1 MYDAEL
7 DAGVI
12 TFQTYV
18 DKSRAIIE
26 QYYKD
31 GKITAQ
37 EYYDE
42 LADFYGKQVS
52 QYDKV
57 ISAVQ
62 KKLSDETDALE
73 KEKENIEKSYN
84 EQIEVIQKKIDA
96 LQDENDEIDRNME
109 LSKAQYELA
118 RARNQRTRLMY
129 SETRGFYYEADLK
142 GISDAEEN
150 VRKAKMNKQIAEYEK
165 QIKSLQDS
173 MEAETKSI
181 DDQIKKLNEYS
192 EAWGKVS
199 SKLEDAQNALRA
211 TEVLGPDWETNI
223 LNGLTLLEQFT
234 NDYVGAQQRQKEAYL
249 EARRAEAEN
258 PVGGSGGAG
267 QSSTTPTTTPNSDP
281 VTTSKSGGE
290 YSNPQA
296 DKATTGKGY
305 KYNGKTYATVTE
317 AQAQKQADVNG
328 AAQTAYLDY
337 LNSHGYN
344 PSAPY
349 ASQKH
354 LLEQAEKEKQKA
366 FNEANKK
373 QITALY
379 SGTDSAQRGEALVGE
394 LKPEIVVHKNGT
406 ASIVDEPTLMDLQ
419 GGEKIFNGD
428 ETEKI
433 LKSKYKPLS
442 SVNPKKFAML
452 HAFAGGTTSPMQR
465 MIAAQAVGIA
475 SGIKSGIV
483 STSTVGGQTI
493 NQTFN
498 VTLPNITDASKATD
512 LMREFQQ
519 MSMKATQYFKRRD

>member
-1 MYDAEL
+1 
-7 DAGVI
+7 
-12 TFQTYV
+12 
-18 DKSRAIIE
+18 
-26 QYYKD
+26 
-31 GKITAQ
+31 
-37 EYYDE
+37 
-42 LADFYGKQVS
+42 
-52 QYDKV
+52 
-57 ISAVQ
+57 
-62 KKLSDETDALE
+62 
-73 KEKENIEKSYN
+73 
-84 EQIEVIQKKIDA
+84 
-96 LQDENDEIDRNME
+96 
-109 LSKAQYELA
+109 
-118 RARNQRTRLMY
+118 MY

-150 VRKAKMNKQIAEYEK
+150 VRKAKTNKQIAEYEK

-173 MEAETKSI
+173 MESETKSI

-199 SKLEDAQNALRA
+199 TQLEDAQNALRA

-258 PVGGSGGAG
+258 PVGGGSGSGSG
-267 QSSTTPTTTPNSDP
+267 NTGNSGDKNDGGGVNPDDPNKGK
-281 VTTSKSGGE
+281 TTSYNETYWEFNGNRYPNEQAAQQAYEGEKSRAGDEAYNGTYRTQLSARGYDTAPSYAKSKIE
-290 YSNPQA
+290 A
-296 DKATTGKGY
+296 EARDKA
-305 KYNGKTYATVTE
+305 
-317 AQAQKQADVNG
+317 
-328 AAQTAYLDY
+328 
-337 LNSHGYN
+337 
-344 PSAPY
+344 
-349 ASQKH
+349 
-354 LLEQAEKEKQKA
+354 EQARKNAESQLSKP
-366 FNEANKK
+366 KK
-373 QITALY
+373 MTKTVVKALY
-379 SGTDSAQRGEALVGE
+379 DGTSSAQRSEALVGE
-394 LKPEIVVHKNGT
+394 LKPEIIVHKNGT

>member
-1 MYDAEL
+1 
-7 DAGVI
+7 
-12 TFQTYV
+12 
-18 DKSRAIIE
+18 
-26 QYYKD
+26 
-31 GKITAQ
+31 
-37 EYYDE
+37 
-42 LADFYGKQVS
+42 
-52 QYDKV
+52 
-57 ISAVQ
+57 
-62 KKLSDETDALE
+62 
-73 KEKENIEKSYN
+73 
-84 EQIEVIQKKIDA
+84 
-96 LQDENDEIDRNME
+96 
-109 LSKAQYELA
+109 
-118 RARNQRTRLMY
+118 MY

-173 MEAETKSI
+173 MESETKSI

-199 SKLEDAQNALRA
+199 TQLEDAQNALRA

-234 NDYVGAQQRQKEAYL
+234 NDYVNAQKAQKEAYL

-258 PVGGSGGAG
+258 PVGGGSGSG
-267 QSSTTPTTTPNSDP
+267 SSNTGNTGNNGNQGT
-281 VTTSKSGGE
+281 GGD
-290 YSNPQA
+290 NNTGGLPA
-296 DKATTGKGY
+296 DWNNRNHKITQQGVW
-305 KYNGKTYATVTE
+305 KYNGAIYPSE
-317 AQAQKQADVNG
+317 AEANAIRDKDRQNVGD
-328 AAQTAYLDY
+328 AAYKTAYDKAY
-337 LNSHGYN
+337 QQQISRGNVQ
-344 PSAPY
+344 Y
-349 ASQKH
+349 ADSVAK
-354 LLEQAEKEKQKA
+354 EEGEKARQNA
-366 FNEANKK
+366 YITFDSNKK
-373 QITALY
+373 VVRANF